1 MLYLA
6 MDKDSEV
13 YFVIGESKEEIEVKV
28 QEKLRSGFSAHE
40 TKSKNLEEIMQHVKE
55 AEPCSECGMNTKM
68 YYTWYGE
75 RGIPA
80 GRAYQCISAKCGKH
94 EGEGPEREV
103 I

>member
-13 YFVIGESKEEIEVKV
+13 YFVIGETKEEIEMKV
-28 QEKLRSGFSAHE
+28 QKKLSLGFSAHE
-40 TKSKNLEEIMQHVKE
+40 TKSKDIIEIMQHVGE
-55 AEPCSECGMNTKM
+55 AKRCSECGMNSKM

-80 GRAYQCISAKCGKH
+80 GKAYQCISAKCEKQ
-94 EGEGPEREV
+94 EGIEP
-103 I
+103 